1 MCLEGERLSC
11 YLPAKLEKT
20 MPNRLINKT
29 AIISGGVE
37 AFAAEGLLSAISPSM
52 CLGERFASRR
62 AEIVALWKLGELRHA
77 TCRTMD
83 C

>member
-37 AFAAEGLLSAISPSM
+37 AFCGRGFA
-52 CLGERFASRR
+52 LGYLTKHVGTIFERVF
-62 AEIVALWKLGELRHA
+62 G
-77 TCRTMD
+77 
-83 C
+83 